1 MQKDTQKTH
10 IFNEKHLKQQT
21 GKKHLKQQT
30 LTNNHKNEIVSPW
43 LAKFVKIS
51 WTCSVYYLLP
61 LFAQTVH
68 KLRPPKYLD

>member
-30 LTNNHKNEIVSPW
+30 LTNNDKNEIVSTW

-51 WTCSVYYLLP
+51 
-61 LFAQTVH
+61 
-68 KLRPPKYLD
+68 